1 VLATKFGHDMGDG
14 VKARGAPE
22 YVRRAVE
29 ASLRRLRT
37 DCVDLL
43 YYHAPDGVTPIAE
56 TVGAM
61 AELVQAGK
69 TRAIGVSGFGVEQL
83 DEAARTAEIAALQ
96 NEYSLLVRDAERDV
110 LPRCLELGVGF
121 VPFYPLARG
130 LLTGKYRRG
139 ERPPEGTRLA
149 EMPEELTD
157 AAFDVVERLE
167 DFARI
172 RGRTLLE
179 LAIAGLA
186 SRPGIASVIA
196 GATSAEQVR
205 ANAAAGEWRLTEEE
219 LTALAAV

>member
-1 VLATKFGHDMGDG
+1 MLATKFGHDMGDG

>member
-1 VLATKFGHDMGDG
+1 MGDG